1 MIHKIL
7 CASTANITPT
17 TASKLDAAVEDE
29 KIYDGFTV
37 YPKAGYGY
45 YLVLCELDTLL
56 DELLTCHIP
65 SDLKA
70 LIEYALN
77 KGCNRIDL
85 DRDADID
92 CDLPDYTFL
101 WMWSC

>member
-7 CASTANITPT
+7 CASTANITPY
-17 TASKLDAAVEDE
+17 TARKLDAAVKDE
-29 KIYDGFTV
+29 EIYNGFTV

-45 YLVLCELDTLL
+45 YLVLCELETLF
-56 DELLTCHIP
+56 DELLTCYIP

-70 LIEYALN
+70 LIEYALD
-77 KGCNRIDL
+77 KGCFRIDL

-92 CDLPDYTFL
+92 CNLSDYTYL
-101 WMWSC
+101 WS